1 MSRFSQLNDRALRI
15 AGQVGETIRDAVPDR
30 AMRWV
35 ETGAALGAVKA
46 GSRGAGRFVR
56 RHPVALAAVAV
67 AGAGLLA
74 YALRKRA
81 QRNAAERAHGGSET
95 IEGEARRVEAR
106 RNTRGARTRQQEARE
121 DASAQA

>member
-1 MSRFSQLNDRALRI
+1 MSRFSQFNDRALRI
-15 AGQVGETIRDAVPDR
+15 AGQVGDTIRDAVPDR

-35 ETGAALGAVKA
+35 ETGAALGALRT
-46 GSRGAGRFVR
+46 GSRGAGRLVR
-56 RHPVALAAVAV
+56 RHPVALATAAV

-81 QRNAAERAHGGSET
+81 QRKAAERAHGQGET

-106 RNTRGARTRQQEARE
+106 RAKTRSRASRSQQGA
-121 DASAQA
+121 DAQA